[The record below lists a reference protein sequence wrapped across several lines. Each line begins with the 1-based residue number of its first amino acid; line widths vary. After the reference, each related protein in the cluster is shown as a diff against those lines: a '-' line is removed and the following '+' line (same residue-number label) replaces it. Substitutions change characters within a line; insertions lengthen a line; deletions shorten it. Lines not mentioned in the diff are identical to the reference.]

1 MVLQNAYKLKGSSFG
16 ISEQYP
22 AEINNRRKNLYPIM
36 REAKQ
41 QRRHVVL
48 VRDRLFIDG
57 EQYIPPEDRPANT
70 TSLLTL
76 LNENVID
83 SSTTTGSSST
93 IILKSRILSDFE
105 KCLFIFVCIKP

>member
-36 REAKQ
+36 MEAKQ

-57 EQYIPPEDRPANT
+57 EQYIPPEDRPVNFD
-70 TSLLTL
+70 
-76 LNENVID
+76 NVWNSPPHLQHGPGHNSHI
-83 SSTTTGSSST
+83 TPGRPMKRPRQGSSPNQGG
-93 IILKSRILSDFE
+93 
-105 KCLFIFVCIKP
+105 FIGRE

>member
-22 AEINNRRKNLYPIM
+22 AEINKRRKNLYPIM

-57 EQYIPPEDRPANT
+57 DRPV
-70 TSLLTL
+70 
-76 LNENVID
+76 NVDNVWNSPPHLQHGQGHNSHI
-83 SSTTTGSSST
+83 TPGRPMKRPRQGSSPN
-93 IILKSRILSDFE
+93 E
-105 KCLFIFVCIKP
+105 GGFIGRE

>member
-1 MVLQNAYKLKGSSFG
+1 MVLRNAYELKESSFG

-48 VRDRLFIDG
+48 VRDGCSLTESNTYHLKTDPLMLTMCV
-57 EQYIPPEDRPANT
+57 IPLPTYNT
-70 TSLLTL
+70 NKDITHT
-76 LNENVID
+76 
-83 SSTTTGSSST
+83 
-93 IILKSRILSDFE
+93 
-105 KCLFIFVCIKP
+105 

>member
-57 EQYIPPEDRPANT
+57 DRPV
-70 TSLLTL
+70 
-76 LNENVID
+76 NVDNVWNSPPHLQRHKSHI
-83 SSTTTGSSST
+83 TPGRPMKRPRQGSSPNQGG
-93 IILKSRILSDFE
+93 
-105 KCLFIFVCIKP
+105 FIGRE

>member
-48 VRDRLFIDG
+48 VIG
-57 EQYIPPEDRPANT
+57 
-70 TSLLTL
+70 
-76 LNENVID
+76 
-83 SSTTTGSSST
+83 GC
-93 IILKSRILSDFE
+93 SRIQYSDQS
-105 KCLFIFVCIKP
+105 LVPVS